1 MILVTGA
8 TGHGKST
15 TLAAM
20 VNHINRTRTS
30 HVITIEDPIEFYIN
44 NDRSSVVQREI
55 GIDTGSFAVALRS
68 ALRQDPNVIMIGEM
82 RDTETID
89 IAMKAAETGHLV
101 LSTAH
106 TADAATTVQRV
117 LSAVH
122 STEQAMLRVRLSECL
137 KAVFSQRLLPRADDR
152 GLIPAVEV
160 MLVTP
165 LIQECIRNPER
176 TAEISEHITRG
187 RHYGM
192 QSFDQALMDLLKRGL
207 ITRDVALSAASNPA
221 DLDLQLR
228 LGLTE
233 EDEMT
238 IEHHAYIAADDETGL
253 GLAAEEST
261 ASDKAPVSDEAPAP
275 GPEGSRTNTRRS
287 R

>member
-1 MILVTGA
+1 VDETKPSEAMDRSRAEQILRAAVKQGASDVHFKAGERVLARVNGTLHGVKTPKLRPVDTLALFEALKPEHLDHITADTLQEADFSFSVEGAGRFRVNAFRQRGSIALVVRVIPFQAPDFKDLNLPETIPNSLGQQRGMILVTGA

-20 VNHINRTRTS
+20 VNYINRTRTS

-101 LSTAH
+101 LSNAH

-117 LSAVH
+117 LSAFH
-122 STEQAMLRVRLSECL
+122 STEQAMLRVRLS
-137 KAVFSQRLLPRADDR
+137 
-152 GLIPAVEV
+152 
-160 MLVTP
+160 
-165 LIQECIRNPER
+165 
-176 TAEISEHITRG
+176 
-187 RHYGM
+187 
-192 QSFDQALMDLLKRGL
+192 
-207 ITRDVALSAASNPA
+207 
-221 DLDLQLR
+221 
-228 LGLTE
+228 
-233 EDEMT
+233 
-238 IEHHAYIAADDETGL
+238 
-253 GLAAEEST
+253 
-261 ASDKAPVSDEAPAP
+261 
-275 GPEGSRTNTRRS
+275 
-287 R
+287 